1 MGMITR
7 RSLAVL
13 ATFLLSAAVIAGGI
27 IPAQASP
34 AQASAA
40 PAPGPMLTGI
50 RTGVHPTFDRIVLD
64 FTGGRPGV
72 QNSRFV
78 DELTRD
84 PSGQIEWLTGCAF
97 AEVVLFPA
105 YAHDGAGHPSLA
117 GPQKFRTR
125 NLTNVMAVAVTGDFE
140 ATLSI
145 GVGMRKQT
153 WINVFTLTGPDRVVI
168 DVGR

>member
-1 MGMITR
+1 MGIISR
-7 RSLAVL
+7 RAIGVL
-13 ATFLLSAAVIAGGI
+13 ATLLLSAAVVTAAAVPG
-27 IPAQASP
+27 Q
-34 AQASAA
+34 SAA
-40 PAPGPMLTGI
+40 SQEPEVQMLTGI

-64 FTGGRPGV
+64 FTDGPRPQV
-72 QNSRFV
+72 NSRFV
-78 DELTRD
+78 DELTQD

-97 AEVVLFPA
+97 AEVVVHGA
-105 YAHDGAGHPSLA
+105 QAHDFDGNPTYP

-125 NLTNVMAVAVTGDFE
+125 NLTNVMAVAITGDFE

-153 WINVFTLTGPDRVVI
+153 WVNVFTLTGPNRVVI